1 MKNTLYPPS
10 AGLALAVATPL
21 LALLASLSPG
31 RTVHA
36 QTPTSNTTTIAR
48 AMPDSA
54 ADPFQWLE
62 EVQGAQALAW
72 VGKAVKAT
80 SLTPEGAMP
89 GLVQVLISGRN
100 LTLVGMTPT
109 WAVRLEAA

>member
-36 QTPTSNTTTIAR
+36 QTPTSNTKNNFRKI
-48 AMPDSA
+48 MFND
-54 ADPFQWLE
+54 
-62 EVQGAQALAW
+62 AL
-72 VGKAVKAT
+72 KR
-80 SLTPEGAMP
+80 
-89 GLVQVLISGRN
+89 IS
-100 LTLVGMTPT
+100 T
-109 WAVRLEAA
+109 